1 MAKYT
6 AYVKFSEMNNP
17 KQENVLFCII
27 GETENDIL
35 SKALKYGRDP
45 AIVSRLS
52 TLNKDWV

>member
-1 MAKYT
+1 MKFT

-27 GETENDIL
+27 GESKNDIL
-35 SKALKYGRDP
+35 SKALKYGKDP
-45 AIVSRLS
+45 AIVSKLS